1 MLIKKGEIFL
11 VDLSP
16 TRGSE
21 QSGHRPVLVVQNDIG
36 NEFAPTTI
44 IVPLTT
50 KSYFESYPV
59 NVNVPKGIAGLK
71 SDSTVLLSQI
81 RAIDK
86 NRLENKVGR
95 LPESYL
101 QKVDLAAKVSL
112 GLE

>member
-1 MLIKKGEIFL
+1 MSIKRGEIYWVGL
-11 VDLSP
+11 DPVK
-16 TRGSE
+16 GSE
-21 QSGHRPVLVVQNDIG
+21 QSGRRPALILQNNVG
-36 NEFAPTTI
+36 NEFSPTTL
-44 IVPLTT
+44 VAPLTT

-95 LPESYL
+95 LPESFL